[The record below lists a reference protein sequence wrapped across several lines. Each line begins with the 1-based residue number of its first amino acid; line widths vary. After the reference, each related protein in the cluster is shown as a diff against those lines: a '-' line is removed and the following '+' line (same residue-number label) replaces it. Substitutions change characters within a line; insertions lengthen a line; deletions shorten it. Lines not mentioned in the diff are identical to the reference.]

1 MGSNKLTAIDET
13 EYLSPS
19 QSPETSFLQLSPTK
33 LTITKTYSN
42 KGRFMSIVSGYNLQ
56 FLNFNRKKTIKSGRR
71 TSRSCNVILHT
82 NSDDTFIRFSGT
94 ITVHNFSENSQLS
107 LVFYS
112 DHTKVYLFVDW
123 ANTYREAKKQ
133 HNPNVWRE
141 NRDNTTPVSGAAATT
156 EQLAATHSPDE
167 ESATTA
173 AAAATTAMPNNLFLG
188 AVADFLSK
196 SKKYNYTD
204 QAENYA
210 VKDLLTILKSIKN
223 LENYEEL
230 EQKLLTPK
238 NRKEFVRIH
247 LANSEKVIGFA
258 TGVIHKWSVKFYKFF
273 RPPPYISTEEERENA
288 EAIFNSFSHYIIAAR
303 LQLEDS
309 EPDFATS
316 DFVIHWSARSFT
328 ISFAR
333 EDLRETFEKF
343 LQKTPDDAL
352 QCRKPE
358 KDVRETPAS
367 ANKKAKYA
375 VLEASTEDESESDE
389 EDWLE
394 DREDETEHAIKD
406 DHDDILNYRN

>member
-1 MGSNKLTAIDET
+1 MNKYFTVLFHERITTKRERAARKKQGKQVKEVAIKEKEKGVDVDISIQITHTIRTAKEKNEPIRIVLVSGDTDFKPVIQYAID
-13 EYLSPS
+13 
-19 QSPETSFLQLSPTK
+19 
-33 LTITKTYSN
+33 
-42 KGRFMSIVSGYNLQ
+42 SGVP
-56 FLNFNRKKTIKSGRR
+56 I
-71 TSRSCNVILHT
+71 
-82 NSDDTFIRFSGT
+82 
-94 ITVHNFSENSQLS
+94 E
-107 LVFYS
+107 
-112 DHTKVYLFVDW
+112 
-123 ANTYREAKKQ
+123 
-133 HNPNVWRE
+133 
-141 NRDNTTPVSGAAATT
+141 
-156 EQLAATHSPDE
+156 
-167 ESATTA
+167 
-173 AAAATTAMPNNLFLG
+173 
-188 AVADFLSK
+188 
-196 SKKYNYTD
+196 
-204 QAENYA
+204 
-210 VKDLLTILKSIKN
+210 
-223 LENYEEL
+223 
-230 EQKLLTPK
+230 
-238 NRKEFVRIH
+238 
-247 LANSEKVIGFA
+247 IGFA

-352 QCRKPE
+352 VKKLSSLYRIKREYVKQCRKPE

-367 ANKKAKYA
+367 ATKKAKYA